1 MNYTHLAIS
10 EQGTRILNMTST
22 MPVLQ
27 VCGPSEV
34 ALRRKGYYCMGKLR
48 DDTPTG
54 LDSMHTKKKSR
65 TGDPVDPRIK
75 LNFAISPKW
84 VIQDET
90 PYRLIV
96 HTVIS
101 KFNDWL

>member
-75 LNFAISPKW
+75 LNFAKSR
-84 VIQDET
+84 Q
-90 PYRLIV
+90 
-96 HTVIS
+96 S
-101 KFNDWL
+101 G